1 MSLDT
6 MRADYVLVRRW
17 WKDAEG
23 WTEAELAEAD
33 RGVRS
38 VVERKDAELITCWAA
53 WLAGLAEEIRRL
65 ESRVR
70 SAEGRMRQQAAAERR
85 ADMGSSTEHATTRGQ
100 G

>member
-1 MSLDT
+1 MKTNLET

-33 RGVRS
+33 RGVRL
-38 VVERKDAELITCWAA
+38 VVDRKDTELIACWAT
-53 WLAGLAEEIRRL
+53 WLAALAEDIRRL

-70 SAEGRMRQQAAAERR
+70 DAESRMRAAVAAERK
-85 ADMGSSTEHATTRGQ
+85 AA
-100 G
+100 